1 MSRIRADECEYLD
14 MEWYGVDRKGNLAV
28 FCSGGV
34 GNLPEFVCESRERAD
49 ALMDYFD
56 MLENMTGS
64 VLMSPQS
71 KGAELCARGFS
82 DKGLYYFDA
91 NDGTQ
96 PGICTFHEYYTK
108 QSYPQSPL
116 KFERLPESIR
126 ELLAHNCM
134 EIEDF
139 SLVQTIHVNHAYK

>member
-1 MSRIRADECEYLD
+1 M
-14 MEWYGVDRKGNLAV
+14 
-28 FCSGGV
+28 
-34 GNLPEFVCESRERAD
+34 PEFVCESRERAD

-56 MLENMTGS
+56 MLEKKTGS
-64 VLMSPQS
+64 VLMFPQS
-71 KGAELCARGFS
+71 EGAELCARGFS

-139 SLVQTIHVNHAYK
+139 SLIQTIHVNHAYK